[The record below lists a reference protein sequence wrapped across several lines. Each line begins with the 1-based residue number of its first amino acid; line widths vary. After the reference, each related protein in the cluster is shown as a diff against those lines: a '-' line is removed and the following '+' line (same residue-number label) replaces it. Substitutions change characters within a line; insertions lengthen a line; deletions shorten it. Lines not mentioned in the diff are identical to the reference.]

1 MRVQVRKPAP
11 FSFPLMYSFCPGA
24 SDRAGLAHPPVT
36 SCEPAKEG
44 TVSNARRFKKRDH
57 RAATGV
63 SGASDPVGGG
73 ARRRI
78 LWYSNAPWCATG
90 YGTQTAQTITRLQAA
105 GHEVAVH
112 ANYGLEG
119 QGTTWRKTQIYP
131 KGLSPYSDDVMVA
144 HYQHWA
150 HGNPHLQPLLMT
162 LFDVWCLK
170 SPTLETVPSIAS
182 WVPIDHTPTPP
193 DVLAWC
199 ARPNVTAI
207 AMSEFGQKML
217 HQAGVDALYVPHA
230 VEPVFSPTPKVNGVS
245 GREIMGVPD
254 DAFVVMMNSANKGS
268 QPPRKAFGENLLAFA
283 IFAKTHSDA
292 YLYLHTEQMGF
303 NGVHLPTLVK
313 ACGIPADRVIFADQY
328 AVRNGMPQEV
338 LPALYTAADVLL
350 AVSMGEGFGI
360 PVVEAQACGTRA
372 ITSNQT
378 AQTEL
383 NGHGWLVDC
392 QPYWDTAQK
401 SWFHMPF
408 IQQIVSAL
416 EAAYEARV
424 VLHEP
429 SVEFA
434 SQYGADLVFDK
445 YWKPVMAV
453 LP

>member
-1 MRVQVRKPAP
+1 M
-11 FSFPLMYSFCPGA
+11 
-24 SDRAGLAHPPVT
+24 
-36 SCEPAKEG
+36 
-44 TVSNARRFKKRDH
+44 SNARRFKKRGSGTTTGN
-57 RAATGV
+57 RGV
-63 SGASDPVGGG
+63 SSEIGGG
-73 ARRRI
+73 APGRRI

-90 YGTQTAQTITRLQAA
+90 YGQQTAQAVSRLQAS
-105 GHEVAVH
+105 GHEVAIH

-119 QGTTWRKTQIYP
+119 SGTRWRGTEIYP

-150 HGNPHLQPLLMT
+150 HGNQNLSPLLMT
-162 LFDVWCLK
+162 LFDVWVFK
-170 SPTLETVPSIAS
+170 SQSLESVPSIAS
-182 WVPIDHTPTPP
+182 WVPVDHTPTPP

-207 AMSEFGQKML
+207 AMSKFGQTML
-217 HQAGVDALYVPHA
+217 HNAGVDALYVPHGI
-230 VEPVFSPTPKVNGVS
+230 EPIFKPTPKVNGVS
-245 GREIMGVPD
+245 GRELIGVPE

-283 IFAKTHSDA
+283 IFAKTHPDA

-303 NGVHLPTLVK
+303 NGVNLPALVK
-313 ACGIPADRVIFADQY
+313 ACGIPEGRVIFADPY
-328 AVRNGMPQEV
+328 AIRHGMPQEV
-338 LPALYTAADVLL
+338 LPALYSAADVLL

-392 QPYWDTAQK
+392 QPYWDAAQR
-401 SWFHMPF
+401 SWFHIPYVRE
-408 IQQIVSAL
+408 IVQAL
-416 EAAYEARV
+416 EMAYEARETV
-424 VLHEP
+424 HEP

-434 SQYGADLVFDK
+434 RQYDADTVFANF
-445 YWKPVMAV
+445 WEPVMAV